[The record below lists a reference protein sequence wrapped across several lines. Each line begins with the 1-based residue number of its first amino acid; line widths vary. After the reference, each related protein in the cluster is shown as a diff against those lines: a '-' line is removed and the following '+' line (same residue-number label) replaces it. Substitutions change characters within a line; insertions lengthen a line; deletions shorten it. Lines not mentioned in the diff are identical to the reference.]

1 MGQVMDG
8 NCFIETRF
16 IIRASTNTRPRAASD
31 ISKYV
36 FGNFTT
42 FKAEFLQPVLS
53 GCRRYYR
60 AARVALRPPFH
71 IARSPFSPNLLISTT
86 SGSLWR
92 EKRAAA
98 LAICSPVKFHCLFIY
113 YGQR

>member
-8 NCFIETRF
+8 NCFIESAASAPALYYSAKH
-16 IIRASTNTRPRAASD
+16 IHKHARALASD

-42 FKAEFLQPVLS
+42 FKAEFLQPVLF
-53 GCRRYYR
+53 GRRRYYR

-71 IARSPFSPNLLISTT
+71 IALPHFR
-86 SGSLWR
+86 
-92 EKRAAA
+92 K
-98 LAICSPVKFHCLFIY
+98 IY
-113 YGQR
+113 